1 MRGLKIRKIENSLGI
16 IIPDEILERMS
27 VGEGS
32 EVYIAE
38 TPDGALKITPYNT
51 EMDLQMKALRIGIF
65 KYNKALKALT
75 K

>member
-1 MRGLKIRKIENSLGI
+1 MRGLKIRKIDNSLGVV
-16 IIPDEILERMS
+16 IPNDILERMN

-32 EVYIAE
+32 EVFFEE

-51 EMDLQMKALRIGIF
+51 EMDLQMRALRIGAF
-65 KYNKALKALT
+65 KYNKALKALI